1 MPKLFNIRLPSL
13 VVALAF
19 GLSSVAVGQGNA
31 SEVDTER
38 ETMLVVV
45 VDSLVQ
51 GFRVWND
58 QEEMYQYIR
67 RNFGKVFEKEEWPVD
82 IEFERW
88 NVNLPE
94 GGLQLRIWFKSL
106 EEETFGD
113 LVFRA
118 WVTLHDNGEEID
130 YKILSVRTYPRPG
143 QQMNGSVNDIIT
155 KAAKDVAKKLNKD
168 KFVKSR

>member
-1 MPKLFNIRLPSL
+1 MPRLFNICLFSFAI
-13 VVALAF
+13 ALAI
-19 GLSSVAVGQGNA
+19 GAGSVAFGQDSTA
-31 SEVDTER
+31 DSDPER

-58 QEEMYQYIR
+58 QEEMYLYIR

-88 NVNLPE
+88 NANIPE

-113 LVFRA
+113 LV
-118 WVTLHDNGEEID
+118 LH
-130 YKILSVRTYPRPG
+130 L
-143 QQMNGSVNDIIT
+143 IINIF
-155 KAAKDVAKKLNKD
+155 L
-168 KFVKSR
+168 